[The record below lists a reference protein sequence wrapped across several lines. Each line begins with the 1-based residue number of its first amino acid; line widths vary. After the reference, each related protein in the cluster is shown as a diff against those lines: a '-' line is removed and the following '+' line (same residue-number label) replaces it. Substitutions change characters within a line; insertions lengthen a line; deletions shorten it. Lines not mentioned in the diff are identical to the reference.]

1 MAKNARK
8 KPVFCVRFREAR
20 QKRGLSLGQLGKI
33 LGIAQTHVARIES
46 GNMPRGCDRIVA
58 IADALDVSLDW
69 LFGRT

>member
-8 KPVFCVRFREAR
+8 KSVFCVRVREAR
-20 QKRGLSLGQLGKI
+20 AMRGLSLSQLGK
-33 LGIAQTHVARIES
+33 LVGIAQPSVARMES
-46 GNMPRGCDRIVA
+46 GMFPRDESRIRA